1 MGVVAEVKMEKV
13 DDELRIIVPEAVCKD
28 LGFEEGDT
36 LLVTV
41 EEEKVVMKKKHRK
54 TAR

>member
-1 MGVVAEVKMEKV
+1 MGIVAEVKMEKV
-13 DDELRIIVPEAVCKD
+13 DDELRIIVPESVCKD

-54 TAR
+54 TSR